1 MDYIH
6 RPNSNSMK
14 KVYFKITVP
23 LLFIVIVFSSYK
35 GHSQCPG
42 GRVPKFI
49 GYNTTIAFGSDIGI
63 IPKNMTKADPYK
75 LKYTTI
81 NEQSG
86 AYFFRIKQIYSN
98 GHARFS
104 DINQPELTS
113 SGSRK
118 FNFYQTPL
126 IALLVS
132 NLQIISTE
140 NYSSEFF
147 NMQEQAIVNNE
158 ILISGDIGLSNCNVT
173 KGVNWLKLMDVTSNF
188 PV

>member
-1 MDYIH
+1 
-6 RPNSNSMK
+6 MK
-14 KVYFKITVP
+14 KVYFKIP
-23 LLFIVIVFSSYK
+23 ILLLFIVIVFFLYK
-35 GHSQCPG
+35 DLFQCPG
-42 GRVPKFI
+42 GRVPKFT
-49 GYNTTIAFGSDIGI
+49 GYGTTIAFGSDIGI
-63 IPKNMTKADPYK
+63 IPKN
-75 LKYTTI
+75 TTNAI

-86 AYFFRIKQIYSN
+86 AYSFRIKQIYSN
-98 GHARFS
+98 GHTRFS

-118 FNFYQTPL
+118 FNFYPTP
-126 IALLVS
+126 IMALLVS

-158 ILISGDIGLSNCNVT
+158 ILISGDIVLSNCNVT